1 MLGEKLNL
9 LLTKDKEVQ
18 AEIVDYDFE
27 AKQLIAQ
34 TKHKRAL
41 IALEDISLYQK
52 NTITNE
58 NIDSEYF
65 QRLLGTYISA
75 LIKGYKNN
83 TIILSRAEL
92 MKKRIH
98 KYKTGD
104 TVIATVTSADSKAL
118 YIEFDEGLAGKIY
131 TNQLTSSK
139 LKQPLD
145 IYRIGDKIKCKIT
158 KVKEDNYFEL
168 SRIELYKKV
177 SVNIKRGESVK
188 CRITKKLDDDSGY
201 FVELSSNPLYSGI
214 FDITKTNAHKNYI
227 IGQTINL
234 KVLDVDNKKHL
245 KLRAV

>member
-1 MLGEKLNL
+1 MLEKVLE

-18 AEIVDYDFE
+18 CEIVDYDFE
-27 AKQLIAQ
+27 TKQLIAQ
-34 TKHKRAL
+34 MNNKRAL

-52 NTITNE
+52 NAVTNE

-65 QRLLGTYISA
+65 QRLLGTYTRA

-83 TIILSRAEL
+83 SIILSRAEL
-92 MKKRIH
+92 MKKRIE
-98 KYKTGD
+98 KYATGD
-104 TVIATVTSADSKAL
+104 VVIATVTSADSNAL

-145 IYRIGDKIKCKIT
+145 LYRIGDKIKCKIT
-158 KVKEDNYFEL
+158 KIKENNYFEL

-188 CRITKKLDDDSGY
+188 CKITKKLDDDSGY
-201 FVELSSNPLYSGI
+201 FVELASNPLYSGI

-234 KVLDVDNKKHL
+234 KVLDIDNKRHL